1 MSITDLVPVPSGIN
15 VNVRSAKQQTML
27 TLLGQPRSSYSDQ
40 DQPITNP
47 SLKALMVTESV
58 GPFRVTGLKPA
69 VESLRAVFADIR
81 TKTPE
86 VYAALGSEGM
96 KCVRYVRYSTTSI
109 SNHSWGTAID
119 LNLNGI
125 RDPYNEGTVQRGL
138 VEIAPIFNAH
148 GWYWGAS
155 FRAEDGMHFECGED
169 LIRSWAEQGL
179 LGGSDGGGGSGG
191 ASGGGSP
198 GAIDEVL
205 SVGDRGP
212 EVTNLQKRLNA
223 AGASLT
229 ADGVFGNGTRD
240 AVMAFQTRKGLKADG
255 VVGPATLAALPPLP

>member
-47 SLKALMVTESV
+47 SLKALMVTEAV
-58 GPFRVTGLKPA
+58 GPFRATGLKPA
-69 VESLRAVFADIR
+69 VESLRKVFSEIQ
-81 TKTPE
+81 TGKPE
-86 VYAALGSEGM
+86 VYAALKSAGM
-96 KCVRYVRYSTTSI
+96 LCVRYVRNSTTSI

-119 LNLNGI
+119 LKISGI
-125 RDPYNEGTVQRGL
+125 LDPYGDGTVQRGL
-138 VEIAPIFNAH
+138 VEIAPYFNKY

-155 FRAEDGMHFECGED
+155 FRVEDGMHFECGED
-169 LIRSWAEQGL
+169 LIRSWAAQGL

-191 ASGGGSP
+191 NGGGSP
-198 GAIDEVL
+198 GATDEVL

-212 EVTNLQKRLNA
+212 EVTALQKRLNA
-223 AGASLT
+223 SGASLKT
-229 ADGVFGNGTRD
+229 DGVFGNGTRD
-240 AVMAFQTRKGLKADG
+240 AVMAFQTSKGLKADG
-255 VVGPATLAALPPLP
+255 VVGPATLVALPPLP